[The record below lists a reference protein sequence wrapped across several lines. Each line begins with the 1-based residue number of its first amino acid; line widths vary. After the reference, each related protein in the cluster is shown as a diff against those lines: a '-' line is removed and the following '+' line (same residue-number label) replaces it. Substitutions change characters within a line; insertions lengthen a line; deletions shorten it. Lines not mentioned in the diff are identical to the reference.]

1 MFVLIAGGGRTGAR
15 LANLLINQNYKV
27 RLVEN
32 RRLNPGL
39 AAILRP
45 VHASLGRPG
54 SQPAEFYASWNLKEG
69 PQDEGPA
76 PPPDLVVG

>member
-32 RRLNPGL
+32 RRGL
-39 AAILRP
+39 LGPLHRNCLLR
-45 VHASLGRPG
+45 
-54 SQPAEFYASWNLKEG
+54 
-69 PQDEGPA
+69 
-76 PPPDLVVG
+76 